1 MDSHVKF
8 IVTIEGLAAAGLI
21 IVNKKKYGVLGESED

>member
-21 IVNKKKYGVLGESED
+21 IVNKKKYGILAKA